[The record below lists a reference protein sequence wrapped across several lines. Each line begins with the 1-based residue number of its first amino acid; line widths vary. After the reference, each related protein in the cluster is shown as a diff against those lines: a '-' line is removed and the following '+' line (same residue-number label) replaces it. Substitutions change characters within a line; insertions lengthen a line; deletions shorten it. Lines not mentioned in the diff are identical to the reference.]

1 MSLLSKID
9 NDLLKAQKEKNEFQR
24 DTLRYLK
31 SSLKNAAIAKQS
43 ELTEAEIIGVIQKE
57 IKQRKDATGQFIK
70 ANRPEL
76 AAKETAE
83 MTLYE
88 QYLPSQLSDDELKII
103 INDSIKKTGAT
114 DKKDMGKVIGDVRPQ
129 VEGKAEGSRISKL
142 VIEMLNH
149 E

>member
-103 INDSIKKTGAT
+103 INDSIKKTSAT

>member
-31 SSLKNAAIAKQS
+31 SSLKNAAIAKQA

-103 INDSIKKTGAT
+103 INDSIKKTSAT